1 MQNEMV
7 PLPQG
12 TTIIP
17 SEYIIFLSS
26 DDDKDWP
33 GRQATW
39 SRTGSLSHPR
49 RAGPRDSGQKK
60 LETKSF
66 VIELRVDATLEQGD
80 VRVQHSWRTPIT
92 RPAWLRDLRI
102 YLSFQDR
109 T

>member
-17 SEYIIFLSS
+17 SEYINFLSS
-26 DDDKDWP
+26 DDDKDWR
-33 GRQATW
+33 GVK
-39 SRTGSLSHPR
+39 R
-49 RAGPRDSGQKK
+49 RGLEQGLYHILAERAREIAGKKK

-92 RPAWLRDLRI
+92 RPAWLRD
-102 YLSFQDR
+102 
-109 T
+109 